1 MFLKDIRDTILTI
14 PFIALSTSMKSSL
27 SEFFFSSWILRSFFF
42 SFFAINSF
50 IAVEKVD
57 LFTALIESSLKHVT
71 ERVTKRTTTI
81 LSSFAALSEKK
92 SQWKITLFP
101 TFAFVYPAP

>member
-14 PFIALSTSMKSSL
+14 PFIALSTLMKSSL
-27 SEFFFSSWILRSFFF
+27 SEFFFHLEFFDF
-42 SFFAINSF
+42 VFVFFFAINSF
-50 IAVEKVD
+50 IAVEKDD

-71 ERVTKRTTTI
+71 ERITTI

-101 TFAFVYPAP
+101 TFAFVYPVP